1 MISKEAV
8 LDIVTYCKDHGVTYN
23 NRCKELEIPLWR
35 FYDSKRYYKNQETKT
50 GNVGEFIQFRPG
62 GPLLPGN
69 LNQIEGKTMKGPEKK
84 IDPES
89 GIMSLELQGRGGTI
103 LRLYGEMTPAML
115 RELVQLL

>member
-8 LDIVTYCKDHGVTYN
+8 IDIVTYCKEHGETYS

-35 FYDSKRYYKNQETKT
+35 FYDSKRYYKKQETKT

-69 LNQIEGKTMKGPEKK
+69 LNQLEGKTEKGSDKRTGS
-84 IDPES
+84 ES
-89 GIMSLELQGRGGTI
+89 GIMSLELQGRGGTM
-103 LRLYGEMTPAML
+103 LRLYGEVTPAML
-115 RELVQLL
+115 RELVQSL